1 MTVNK
6 EGLASAKQ
14 ALLAKMLSRDK
25 KPVQTI
31 KRQPEREW
39 VPASYPQKRLWFLDQ
54 LHPGQAAYNIPYL
67 FRIQGSL
74 DATVL
79 KRSVEEICKRHDVLR
94 VRFEERD
101 GEPCQK
107 VDPLQ
112 ALPYQ
117 EVDLQALPEAEREG
131 RAQEL
136 LTEWTQL
143 PFDLQ
148 AGQLVRMYLLKL
160 DESSHILML
169 NVHHIVSDGWSAG
182 VLFRELT
189 EFYRVLLQGA
199 APELKELPIQ
209 YADYSVW
216 QNQRVQ
222 EDGALAQSLEYWKE
236 QLRGELQL
244 LQLPTDRP
252 RPLAQSFRGREYAFE
267 LPAELSRAVKEL
279 CRQQNMSLYMVLLAA
294 YKTLLLRY
302 TGQEDMLVG
311 SPVANR
317 NLTETEEL
325 IGFFVNTLVM
335 RTDLSGNPTFLD
347 LLERVKTVAFDAFAN
362 QDVPFEKLVEELK
375 PERTLSHSPLFQTMF
390 AVQNAPA
397 SAVELPGVTVSRFE
411 VDNGSAKYDLTLFM
425 EEGADGMKAVF
436 EYNADLFDP
445 ATMERMAEHF
455 VNLLGSLTA
464 RPEQPVGEVPFQS
477 DRDLH
482 QQLVAWNDTA
492 SGFPQQTLPELVE
505 AQVAKT
511 PSAVALIDGE
521 TRITYAELNGRA
533 NQLARFLQQRG
544 IGTES
549 LVGLC
554 MERTAQLVVAILGIL
569 KAGGAYVPL
578 DPNYPQERILFT
590 LQDAQVALLLT
601 EGHLADRLQEFQGE
615 KVCLEQVLPQIALES
630 AEQLER
636 ATAPHHLGYV
646 IYTSGSTG
654 RPKGVAIE
662 HRSAATLVQWAQ
674 EVYTAQE
681 LAGVLFS
688 TSICFDLSIFE
699 LFVPLSTGG
708 RVILA
713 QNALHLPELPAKGEV
728 TLINTVPSAI
738 AELLRLG
745 AIPANVNVINLAG
758 EPLKKS
764 LVQSLYELPTLD
776 SVYNLYGP
784 SEDTTYSTFAK
795 MERQAASSPLIGR
808 PVADTKA
815 YVLNPHMQPVPLG
828 ASGELY
834 LGGAG
839 LARGY
844 LNRPELTAEKFIANP
859 FLEGEDERL
868 YRTGDLV
875 RYLPDGALDYLGRID
890 HQVKVRGFRIEL
902 GEIEAVLAEDASVQ
916 EVMVIV
922 REDQANDPRVV
933 AYVVA
938 KEGSAPTVNDLR
950 RNVKQKLPEY
960 MVPSAFVML
969 DALPLTPNGK
979 IDRSALPAPELTR
992 DGMADYIAPQTP
1004 LEEQLAAIWS
1014 ELLGME
1020 RVGREDNFFALGGHS
1035 LLATQ
1040 AASRIRHRLGADVP
1054 LRVLFEQPT
1063 LAALAELLSAAGEE
1077 LAQEVTISAADRT
1090 QPLPLSFAQQ
1100 RLWFFDQLV
1109 QDEAAYRM
1117 PSFYR
1122 LTGPLDRA
1130 ALEAG
1135 LGALVARHESLRTV
1149 FRTEDNVPQQV
1160 ILPPFR
1166 IELPLEELSEAE
1178 LTGRMRQDAQVK
1190 FDLEKGPLLRAKL
1203 YRTGAEEFALMIV
1216 MHHIISDGWSLTVFM
1231 QELMRLYEA
1240 ESTGQPAA
1248 LAPLPI
1254 QYADFAAWQRDWLQ
1268 GDVLAEPLSYWK
1280 EQFAGE
1286 LLVLQLP
1293 TDLPRPAV
1301 QRFHGAYHRIELAAS
1316 VLQDLKKLSGDQG
1329 ATLFMTLL
1337 AAYQTLL
1344 HRYTGQEDI
1353 VVGTPIAGRTLA
1365 QTEPLIGFFANTL
1378 ALRTDLSGEPSFREL
1393 LGRVREGALG
1403 AFAHQ
1408 DLPFEKLV
1416 EELQIERDMSRTPVF
1431 QTMFV
1436 MQNTPEQLLKL
1447 SGLTVT
1453 PQAVYTDE
1461 AEFEL
1466 TLIAEETAEGLAL
1479 EFNYNTDLFVAATIA
1494 RMADQF
1500 KLLLEGAL
1508 QTPDEKIAALPLLTP
1523 EELQLMK
1530 SWNSTEKDFPAHLT
1544 VQEMFEHQ
1552 VERDPEALAV
1562 EYNGEQLTY
1571 GQLNRKANQLARTLR
1586 AAGVEADS
1594 LVGIMAK
1601 PSLEMIV
1608 AVLAVL
1614 KAGGA
1619 YMPLDIATPRERV
1632 LTVLGGAQTKWFLT
1646 YLDQPQ
1652 DWTDFTGTVYDMTA
1666 PELYEQ
1672 EDSNLPL
1679 QNGPEH
1685 LLVVLHTSG
1694 TTGVPKGVMLEH
1706 RNLVC
1711 FVDAFQKLFRII
1723 PEDRFLQQA
1732 TLAFDNSLE
1741 EIFPALLSGASL
1753 FLVNKYDFLD
1763 MAHMSDFVRDKQITA
1778 IATTSLV
1785 TKELNKYLTGHS
1797 LRILLSGGDAL
1808 KKSYLTS
1815 FAGVKLYNT
1824 YGPTETTVFSSLYLC
1839 EGSEGEMIPLG
1850 KPIYNEQV
1858 WILDKQLQP
1867 APLGVT
1873 GELFIGG
1880 ACVGRGYLNRPDLT
1894 AEKFIEHPLAPGE
1907 RLYGTGDLARW
1918 MPNGN
1923 LEFVGRADHQVKIRG
1938 FRVELS
1944 EIESHL
1950 IQHPLVKETI
1960 VVAYE
1965 DAVIGK
1971 YLTAYL
1977 VLAGD
1982 AVEEQELRDFL
1993 KDRLPEYMIPSA
2005 FVVLEK
2011 FQLNVNGKVDRK
2023 LLPLPSFAAAEDA
2036 YLPPRTPTE
2045 QKVAA
2050 IWAEELGAARVGAN
2064 DHFFRLG
2071 GHSLLVTRVIFR
2083 LRKEFAADVPVRAL
2097 FETPL
2102 LSDLAARIDAMPATQ
2117 RVAAAA
2123 APTLKRA
2130 QRTSKKL

>member
-6 EGLASAKQ
+6 DGLTSAKQ

-25 KPVQTI
+25 KPQQTI

-54 LHPGQAAYNIPYL
+54 LHPGNAAYNIPYL
-67 FRIQGSL
+67 FRIQGEL
-74 DATVL
+74 DSAVL
-79 KRSVEEICKRHDVLR
+79 KGSIEKICKRHDVLR

-107 VDPLQ
+107 VDAFQP
-112 ALPYQ
+112 LPYQ
-117 EVDLQALPEAEREG
+117 EVDLQAVPENEREV

-148 AGQLVRMYLLKL
+148 AGQLVRMYLVKL
-160 DESSHILML
+160 DSLSHILML

-189 EFYRVLLQGA
+189 EFYRALLQGTD
-199 APELKELPIQ
+199 PQLKELPIQ

-222 EDGALAQSLEYWKE
+222 EDGALAKSVQFWKE
-236 QLRGELQL
+236 QLQGELPL

-252 RPLAQSFRGREYAFE
+252 RPLAQSFRGQEYSFE
-267 LPAELSRAVKEL
+267 LSAELSSAVKEL
-279 CRQQNMSLYMVLLAA
+279 CRQQNVSLYMVLLAA

-302 TGQEDMLVG
+302 TAQEDVLVG

-317 NLTETEEL
+317 NLTETEDL

-335 RTDLSGNPTFLD
+335 RTDLSGNPTFLE

-397 SAVELPGVTVSRFE
+397 SEIELPGVTVSRFE

-425 EEGADGMKAVF
+425 EEQAAGLKAVF
-436 EYNADLFDP
+436 EYNSDLFDRQ
-445 ATMERMAEHF
+445 TMERMAEHF
-455 VNLLGSLTA
+455 ANLLESIVA
-464 RPEQPVGEVPFQS
+464 KPEQKIGELPFLS
-477 DRDLH
+477 AADLQ
-482 QQLVAWNDTA
+482 QQLVAWNDTT
-492 SGFPQQTLPELVE
+492 SGYPQMTLPQLVE

-511 PSAVALIDGE
+511 PDAVALIDGAS
-521 TRITYAELNGRA
+521 RITYAELNARA
-533 NQLARFLQQRG
+533 NQMAQFLQKRG
-544 IGTES
+544 IGAES

-554 MERTAQLVVAILGIL
+554 MERTEHLLISILGIL

-590 LQDAQVALLLT
+590 LEDAQVALLLT
-601 EGHLADRLQEFQGE
+601 EGHLAERLSEFQGE
-615 KVCLEQVLPQIALES
+615 KVCLEQALPEIAQES
-630 AEQLER
+630 TEQPINGAE
-636 ATAPHHLGYV
+636 PHHLGYV

-674 EVYTAQE
+674 DVYTAEE

-699 LFVPLSTGG
+699 MFVPLSTGG
-708 RVILA
+708 KVILA
-713 QNALHLPELPAKGEV
+713 QNALHLPELPAAGEV

-738 AELLRLG
+738 AELHRLQ
-745 AIPANVNVINLAG
+745 AIPANVKVINLAG

-764 LVQSLYELPTLD
+764 LVQSLYELPTVD

-795 MERQAASSPLIGR
+795 MERNSASAPLIGR

-815 YVLNPHMQPVPLG
+815 YVLNSHMQPVPLG

-844 LNRPELTAEKFIANP
+844 LNRPELTAEKFILNP
-859 FLEGEDERL
+859 FLPGTDERL

-875 RYLPDGALDYLGRID
+875 RYLPDGSLDYLGRID

-902 GEIEAVLAEDASVQ
+902 GEIEAVLAQDPSVL
-916 EVMVIV
+916 EVTVIV
-922 REDQANDPRVV
+922 REDTPNDPRVV

-938 KEGSAPTVNDLR
+938 QAGVAPTVSELR
-950 RNVKQKLPEY
+950 QIVKQKLPEY
-960 MVPSAFVML
+960 MVPSAFVMM

-979 IDRSALPAPELTR
+979 IDRNALPTPEITR
-992 DGMADYIAPQTP
+992 DGLAEFVAPRTP

-1014 ELLGME
+1014 ELLGVE
-1020 RVGREDNFFALGGHS
+1020 RVGIEDNFFALGGHS

-1040 AASRIRHRLGADVP
+1040 AVSRIRQHVGVEVP

-1063 LAALAELLSAAGEE
+1063 LAALSEHLSVEGEGS
-1077 LAQEVTISAADRT
+1077 AQEVMIPALDRT
-1090 QPLPLSFAQQ
+1090 QTLPLSFAQQ

-1109 QDEAAYRM
+1109 QDEAAYIM

-1122 LTGPLDRA
+1122 LTGPLEIA
-1130 ALEAG
+1130 ALEDS
-1135 LGALVARHESLRTV
+1135 LGAIALRHESLRTV

-1160 ILPPFR
+1160 ILPPSR
-1166 IELPLEELSEAE
+1166 VELPLEELSEAE
-1178 LTGRMRQDAQVK
+1178 LEDRMRQDARVK
-1190 FDLEKGPLLRAKL
+1190 FDLEKGPLFRAKL
-1203 YRTGAEEFALMIV
+1203 YRTGDEEFALMIV

-1231 QELMRLYEA
+1231 QELMAQYEA
-1240 ESTGQPAA
+1240 FRTGQPAE
-1248 LAPLPI
+1248 LAPLSI

-1268 GDVLAEPLSYWK
+1268 GEVLAKQLSYWK
-1280 EQFAGE
+1280 EQFTGE
-1286 LLVLQLP
+1286 VPVLQLP

-1301 QRFHGAYHRIELAAS
+1301 QRFHGAYHRVELSAGL
-1316 VLQDLKKLSGDQG
+1316 LQGLKTLCSEQG

-1337 AAYQTLL
+1337 TAYKTLL
-1344 HRYTGQEDI
+1344 HRYSGQEDI
-1353 VVGTPIAGRTLA
+1353 VVGTPIANRTLA

-1378 ALRTDLSGEPSFREL
+1378 ALRTDLSGNPSFREL
-1393 LGRVREGALG
+1393 LGRVREGAFG

-1436 MQNTPEQLLKL
+1436 MQNTPEQHLQLAD
-1447 SGLTVT
+1447 LTVT
-1453 PQAVYTDE
+1453 PQNVYTDE

-1466 TLIAEETAEGLAL
+1466 TLIAEETAGGLVL
-1479 EFNYNTDLFVAATIA
+1479 EFNYNTDLFVEATIS
-1494 RMADQF
+1494 RMAAQF
-1500 KLLLEGAL
+1500 QLLLEAIA
-1508 QTPDEKIAALPLLTP
+1508 QQPDEAVAALPLLTP
-1523 EELQLMK
+1523 EEFELMK
-1530 SWNSTEKDFPAHLT
+1530 LWNTTAKDFPAHLT
-1544 VQEMFEHQ
+1544 VQEMFERQ
-1552 VERDPEALAV
+1552 VDRDPDALAV

-1586 AAGVEADS
+1586 EAGVQADS

-1632 LTVLGGAQTKWFLT
+1632 LTVLTGSGTQWFLT

-1652 DWTDFTGTVYDMTA
+1652 DLSGFTGTVYDLTS
-1666 PELYEQ
+1666 PELYAAD
-1672 EDSNLPL
+1672 DSNLPV

-1685 LLVVLHTSG
+1685 LFVVLHTSG

-1711 FVDAFQKLFRII
+1711 FVDAFQEIFRIQ

-1753 FLVNKYDFLD
+1753 FIVNKYDFLD
-1763 MAHMSDFVRDKQITA
+1763 MAHMSDFVRDKEITA

-1785 TKELNKYLTGHS
+1785 TKELNKYLKDHS

-1815 FAGVKLYNT
+1815 FTGVELYNT

-1839 EGSEGEMIPLG
+1839 DGSEGEMIPLG
-1850 KPIYNEQV
+1850 QPIFNEQV
-1858 WILDKQLQP
+1858 WILDKCQNP

-1880 ACVGRGYLNRPDLT
+1880 LAVGRGYLDRPELT
-1894 AEKFIEHPLAPGE
+1894 AEKFIENPFAPGQ

-1918 MPNGN
+1918 MPNGI

-1938 FRVELS
+1938 FRVEVS
-1944 EIESHL
+1944 EIEANL
-1950 IQHPLVKETI
+1950 IQHEKVKETI
-1960 VVAYE
+1960 VVTYE
-1965 DAVIGK
+1965 DEVIGK

-1977 VLAGD
+1977 VLEDGV
-1982 AVEEQELRDFL
+1982 VEEQELRDFL
-1993 KDRLPEYMIPSA
+1993 KDRLPEYMIPTA
-2005 FVVLEK
+2005 FVVMEK
-2011 FQLNVNGKVDRK
+2011 FQLNVNAKVDRK
-2023 LLPLPSFAAAEDA
+2023 LLPMPSFQAAEEA
-2036 YLPPRTPTE
+2036 YLPPSTPTE
-2045 QKVAA
+2045 HKLAE
-2050 IWAEELGAARVGAN
+2050 IWAEELGAEKVGAN

-2102 LSDLAARIDAMPATQ
+2102 LSDLAARIDALPKEKQ
-2117 RVAAAA
+2117 GVAAA
-2123 APTLKRA
+2123 APTIKRA
-2130 QRTSKKL
+2130 QRTTKKL